1 MTKNKLFLGILSLLA
16 FFGLAMTQAS
26 VIDQAHIFNQVT
38 NNLVTQKNETY
49 QKTKLKEKPIVNLVS
64 VTSNRAF
71 KQLKPRKN
79 QIIIVTIH
87 QQKNNVQILVGSKFK
102 KVLPVTTTN
111 NIIRYAGDD
120 LRSKQN
126 KTFNKGIRKV
136 FNACTTLIDQELNLP
151 ADKNTLSSVQL
162 QKVNHPQSL
171 NLVWAI
177 IVALAITV
185 AFSWQKKRNKR

>member
-1 MTKNKLFLGILSLLA
+1 MTKNKLFLAILSLLA
-16 FFGLAMTQAS
+16 FFSLAMTQAS
-26 VIDQAHIFNQVT
+26 VIDQAHIFNQAT

-126 KTFNKGIRKV
+126 KTFNKGILKV

-151 ADKNTLSSVQL
+151 ADKNTLSSEQL
-162 QKVNHPQSL
+162 QRVNHPQSL
-171 NLVWAI
+171 NLVWALVVVL
-177 IVALAITV
+177 IVTFF
-185 AFSWQKKRNKR
+185 FSWQKKRNKR

>member
-1 MTKNKLFLGILSLLA
+1 MTQNKLFLGILSLLA
-16 FFGLAMTQAS
+16 FFGLAMTS
-26 VIDQAHIFNQVT
+26 PNVKDQAHIFNQAT
-38 NNLVTQKNETY
+38 NNLVAKKNEAY
-49 QKTKLKEKPIVNLVS
+49 QHSKLKEKPVVNLVS
-64 VTSNRAF
+64 VTNNKAF

-126 KTFNKGIRKV
+126 KTFNDGIRKV
-136 FNACTTLIDQELNLP
+136 FNACTTLVDQELNLP
-151 ADKNTLSSVQL
+151 ADKNTLSNEQL
-162 QKVNHPQSL
+162 QKLNHPQSL